1 MKSLVSSMSILPK
14 ALIAAIVKSLVR
26 GKSLI
31 GLLFTFWSVPPPI
44 APASS
49 AAATLASRSID
60 DFLAEAEELIL
71 GPYAA
76 NDDLIKL
83 SAGLK
88 AQFREALDTGEVNM
102 LPSYN
107 YRLPSGRERGRFLA
121 IDVGGTTLRIA
132 LVELRGRDVPAGARA
147 CEVVRANIVKAEEGK
162 GLVGMAFFEW
172 MADRIVETVF
182 VDGERKDGRGDEAL
196 PMAVTWSFP
205 IECVSGP
212 DPYFPRVP
220 LHELLT
226 RF

>member
-1 MKSLVSSMSILPK
+1 MKSFVSSMSILPK
-14 ALIAAIVKSLVR
+14 ALIAAIVKSLLR

-31 GLLFTFWSVPPPI
+31 GVLFTFWTVPRPV

-49 AAATLASRSID
+49 SAVTTLPSRSID
-60 DFLAEAEELIL
+60 DFLSEAEELIL
-71 GPYAA
+71 GPYAT
-76 NDDLIKL
+76 NDDLLRL

-107 YRLPSGRERGRFLA
+107 YRLPSGREMGRFLA

-132 LVELRGRDVPAGARA
+132 LVELRGRDVPAGTRA
-147 CEVVRANIVKAEEGK
+147 CEVVRANVVKAEEGK
-162 GLVGMAFFEW
+162 ELVGMAFFEW

-182 VDGERKDGRGDEAL
+182 VDGERRDGRGNEPL

-205 IECVSGP
+205 IECVSQNRTFVFEDILG
-212 DPYFPRVP
+212 
-220 LHELLT
+220 
-226 RF
+226 